1 MIYEDYAIFTP
12 GPVKMPK
19 EVLEIGAKQTPYF
32 RNNKFSKVVLEC
44 EEMLLSMLNAP
55 KDSRV
60 VFLTASGTA
69 GMEAVVMNLF
79 GKDDSA
85 IVVNGGGF
93 GQRFVDLCKSY
104 DVKHTELKANDN
116 LANIKN
122 LINPKDENSF
132 IVNAHET
139 SIGLLYDLDAIGSF
153 CKENN
158 LLNIVD
164 AISMFIT
171 DKIDMQKQNIN
182 CVIISSQKGLALPP
196 GLTMV
201 VLDKKAQR
209 RVVDVKSHYF
219 NFKNYLKDGLRG
231 QTPYTPAVTIILQL
245 QARLKQIQKSGGVEA
260 TIKKAKELARYFRE
274 QISGLPLKFYTPYM
288 PNAMT
293 ALVPIDGK
301 SAKDIVDDFE
311 NSYKTIL
318 CPNGGELKDKVF
330 RIGHM
335 GDLTKK
341 DIDKLIS
348 ELKKYYNKDN

>member
-32 RNNKFSKVVLEC
+32 RNDKFSQVVLEC
-44 EEMLLSMLNAP
+44 EEMLLEMLNAP
-55 KDSRV
+55 DGSRV

-79 GKDDSA
+79 SKDDSA

-93 GQRFVDLCKSY
+93 GQRFVNLCKSY
-104 DVKHTELKANDN
+104 SVDFKEIEPKDN
-116 LANIKN
+116 LANISTIVDATNK
-122 LINPKDENSF
+122 NSF

-139 SIGLLYDLDAIGSF
+139 SIGLLYDLQAIGNF
-153 CKENN
+153 CKANN

-164 AISMFIT
+164 AISMFTT
-171 DKIDMQKQNIN
+171 DEIDMQKHHIN

-201 VLDKKAQR
+201 VLDKKAQE
-209 RVVDVKSHYF
+209 RVIDVKSHYF
-219 NFKNYLKDGLRG
+219 NFKNYLKDGKRG

-245 QARLKQIQKSGGVEA
+245 QARLKQIKQYGGVKS
-260 TIKKAKELARYFRE
+260 TIQKAKELAFYFRK
-274 QISGLPLKFYTPYM
+274 QIKDLPLKFYTPYM

-293 ALVPIDGK
+293 ALMPTNNI
-301 SAKDIVDDFE
+301 SARKIVDDFE
-311 NSYKTIL
+311 NNYKSIL
-318 CPNGGELKDKVF
+318 CPNGGELSNKVF

-335 GDLTKK
+335 GDLDKK
-341 DIDKLIS
+341 DIDILIKQ
-348 ELKKYYNKDN
+348 LKDYYKRV